1 VVQTEDRERRNR
13 RTVTSVAGFERNYVG
28 DGMNGV
34 AAERI
39 YRTYVGGKVGV
50 KQAAVEAGG

>member
-1 VVQTEDRERRNR
+1 
-13 RTVTSVAGFERNYVG
+13 VAGFERNYVG

-39 YRTYVGGKVGV
+39 YRTYVGGKIGV
-50 KQAAVEAGG
+50 SEAAVEGGG